1 MPKPHLEI
9 SSGLLGCAVLA
20 ALALACSGGQKSPSA
35 PGGVPIDPNRP
46 GDSLFAEGLALYDAA
61 NAAASEAR
69 TLAPTDA
76 AASAA
81 KAALALQDYADAR
94 ARFDALPVQ
103 FPTSIRLDN
112 AAYLAGRCSYERGTL
127 GGDPAEFQDAVA
139 RLDAMLAAFPAS
151 PFIDNAAYFDGRAR
165 FQLGDYATARPQ
177 FERSLAAGP
186 TGTYA
191 DNAQYYLGRCDFELG
206 LALAGAGDG
215 LGAIAKLDLAEAELQ
230 VVPTTSTY
238 YDNAQYYLGR
248 SYLAEPVN
256 ATATFTG
263 LSTAEAAAR
272 KANLEAAVAAFERTL
287 AVPASSYAGSAQYW
301 LGRARYAHAFYYAS
315 AGLDPADLAAAAGA
329 FRAVPATNTYAD
341 NALHYLARTYVNSTW
356 QFCTTPRAS
365 DPAPASACAA
375 YAKLSADFPSSTY
388 VSSTATYLAAAT
400 PPCLCP

>member
-1 MPKPHLEI
+1 MHQRHLNI
-9 SSGLLGCAVLA
+9 SRGLACCAALA
-20 ALALACSGGQKSPSA
+20 ALALACSGGHDGASA
-35 PGGVPIDPNRP
+35 PGKVPIDPNRP

-61 NAAASEAR
+61 NVAAADAR
-69 TLAPTDA
+69 ALAATDP

-112 AAYLAGRCSYERGTL
+112 AAYLAGRCSYERGVL
-127 GGDPAEFQDAVA
+127 GGDPAELQDAA
-139 RLDAMLAAFPAS
+139 LRLDAMQAAFASS

-165 FQLGDYATARPQ
+165 FQLGDYAAARPQ
-177 FERSLAAGP
+177 FQRSLAASP

-206 LALAGAGDG
+206 LARANAGDG
-215 LGAIAKLDLAEAELQ
+215 LGAAALLDLAEAELTA
-230 VVPTTSTY
+230 VPATSTY

-248 SYLAEPVN
+248 SYLEEPVN
-256 ATATFTG
+256 ATATVTG
-263 LSTAEAAAR
+263 LSASEAAAR
-272 KANLEAAVAAFERTL
+272 KANLEAAIAAFQRTL
-287 AVPASSYAGSAQYW
+287 AVPATTFAGSAQYW

-315 AGLDPADLAAAAGA
+315 AGLDPADLAAADAA
-329 FRAVPATNTYAD
+329 FRAVPATSTYAD

-356 QFCTTPRAS
+356 QFCTTPHAS

-375 YAKLSADFPSSTY
+375 YAKLSADFPSSPY
-388 VSSTATYLAAAT
+388 VSSTATYLAGAT
-400 PPCLCP
+400 PPCVCP